1 MIGSLIKITST
12 PIQLEYDV
20 QPAQFTVKQ
29 RPLVPTADSVHT
41 EPAQMNIHSDFTKV
55 RIDTY
60 EARKS
65 LGQYS
70 LSDFAKA
77 QAQKGLQ
84 QVSDVTVR
92 ASQFG
97 WQVSE
102 NFHKGV
108 SIAHL
113 ASQRM
118 YEQPSMVM
126 EFLPKGGA
134 QLSWDPAVCNID
146 YQMGSVNYQWPR
158 PSVEME
164 YTPAE
169 FNVTVVQYPSVT
181 IEYLGTPNYVPP
193 SADPNYEAEA

>member
-1 MIGSLIKITST
+1 MIGPLIKITTT
-12 PIQLEYDV
+12 PIELEYDI

-29 RPLVPTADSVHT
+29 RPLIPNAESVKT
-41 EPAQMNIHSDFTKV
+41 EPSQMQIDSDYTKV
-55 RIDTY
+55 NIDTY

-65 LGQYS
+65 WGQYN
-70 LSDFAKA
+70 LTDFAKA
-77 QAQKGLQ
+77 QAQKGMQ

-108 SIAHL
+108 SIAEI

-134 QLSWDPAVCNID
+134 QISWDPAVCNID
-146 YQMGSVNYQWPR
+146 YRMGSVNYQWPR
-158 PSVEME
+158 PQVQMQ

-169 FNVTVVQYPSVT
+169 FNVTVVQYPSVNF
-181 IEYLGTPNYVPP
+181 EYLGSPNYVPP
-193 SADPNYEAEA
+193 SAAPDYEEA